1 MNTVYLEKAKSREPN
16 VPRLINMVSR
26 RVKQLI
32 AGDRPLVKPDSVFM
46 ERLDLALKEIAE
58 GKLTA
63 EMIYVEKPDA
73 TPETN
78 FLAM

>member
-1 MNTVYLEKAKSREPN
+1 MNTIYLEKAKSREPN

-32 AGDRPLVKPDSVFM
+32 AGERPMVKPDHAHM
-46 ERLDLALKEIAE
+46 EHMDLALKEIAE

-63 EMIYVEKPDA
+63 EIIFSEKPEA
-73 TPETN
+73 AQESN
-78 FLAM
+78 LFSM

>member
-16 VPRLINMVSR
+16 IPRLINMVSL
-26 RVKQLI
+26 RVKQLV
-32 AGDRPLVKPDSVFM
+32 AGERPLVKPDSIHM

-63 EMIYVEKPDA
+63 EMIFVEKPELVA
-73 TPETN
+73 ESN
-78 FLAM
+78 LFSL

>member
-16 VPRLINMVSR
+16 IPRLINMVSR
-26 RVKQLI
+26 RVKQLV
-32 AGDRPLVKPDSVFM
+32 AGERPLVKPDSIHM

-63 EMIYVEKPDA
+63 EMVFVEKPETA
-73 TPETN
+73 PESN
-78 FLAM
+78 LFSL

>member
-16 VPRLINMVSR
+16 IPRLINMVSR
-26 RVKQLI
+26 RVKQLV
-32 AGDRPLVKPDSVFM
+32 AGERPLVKPDSIHM

-63 EMIYVEKPDA
+63 EMVFVEKP
-73 TPETN
+73 ETAAESN
-78 FLAM
+78 LFSL